1 LGVWDGAVL
10 RWNHHNRVSLTA
22 SRISRRQRVGP
33 KTSLVIMSFMPKN
46 WVRALSLLL
55 VAALV
60 IGPVVIV
67 AQAVSMSEV
76 EHAAFMN
83 DPAPCDGCDTG
94 APSLSCVMICAGF
107 VGAVATIDQQFGS
120 FGAADRVTPVLHRQ
134 LAGRECE
141 PDKPPPK
148 LIPA

>member
-1 LGVWDGAVL
+1 
-10 RWNHHNRVSLTA
+10 
-22 SRISRRQRVGP
+22 
-33 KTSLVIMSFMPKN
+33 MSFMPKN

-60 IGPVVIV
+60 IGPIAIV
-67 AQAVSMSEV
+67 AQAGSMSAV
-76 EHAAFMN
+76 EHAAVMN

-94 APSLSCVMICAGF
+94 GPSLSCAMICAGF

-120 FGAADRVTPVLHRQ
+120 CGFADRVTPVLHRQ